1 MFYNKIL
8 EILKSKDFFIFLK
21 INKITEILKLKKIF
35 NFLKNK
41 KINNSSNISQIESEN
56 ARSSENFNVSDAIS
70 EAFDGDDF
78 NNKNKNGNINLNEID
93 QLENEEKI

>member
-21 INKITEILKLKKIF
+21 INKITEILKIKKLY

-41 KINNSSNISQIESEN
+41 KINNSSTISGIESDN
-56 ARSSENFNVSDAIS
+56 ARSSENFNVSDAIN
-70 EAFDGDDF
+70 EAFDGDNFNRKNKEGNIDF
-78 NNKNKNGNINLNEID
+78 N
-93 QLENEEKI
+93 